1 MKQRVS
7 LRTSKPPYA
16 LLGYQIVNTVHLK
29 FSLSICLSLTLFI
42 KVYLLSNVYVP
53 GNLQILLVISEQ
65 DTHNT
70 SMVLRQPTNNFPYV
84 LVHVNSEKRKYS

>member
-1 MKQRVS
+1 MKFR
-7 LRTSKPPYA
+7 
-16 LLGYQIVNTVHLK
+16 
-29 FSLSICLSLTLFI
+29 LSICLSLTLFI

-70 SMVLRQPTNNFPYV
+70 SMVLRQPTSNFPYV